1 MRTSGSTWAQRV
13 VGEGVRL
20 LFENRGAVAVAVAAA
35 FAWDASLPRASL
47 RLHPPLIVP
56 DMQISRIHLNSIWS
70 RHQLRL
76 NVSLEQSSGDPG
88 PPARMEEPVRI
99 DQCNSI
105 RDFRSMA
112 RRRLPGPIF
121 HYIDGAADDEVTY
134 RRNTEAYERC
144 DLVPNVLAGVESIDM
159 STTVMGQKLKMP
171 LFCSPTALQRL
182 FHHDGERAV
191 AKAAEKFGT
200 MFGVSS
206 LGTVSVEEIGSTIS
220 TPKLFQLYFH
230 KDRGLTGSMIERC
243 IAADFDVLAL
253 TVDTIT
259 GGNRE
264 RDLRTGF
271 TSPPRLTLKSL
282 LSFAVHPRWAVNYFA
297 HEKFALPQLKDYVKE
312 GSNVSVSVGDYFST
326 MLDQSM
332 NWEDAE
338 NVRKKWGKQFCLKGI
353 MSVADA
359 KRALDIGATAIM
371 LSNHGGRQLD
381 GSRSPFDQLA
391 EIIDAV
397 GDRIDVICDGGIRRG
412 THVLK
417 ALSLGAK
424 ACSGGRFYLYALAA
438 AGQVGVERALQ
449 NLHNE
454 IERDMKLMGCRSIN
468 ECRGAGRRRKSPSKP
483 TQ

>member
-1 MRTSGSTWAQRV
+1 MR
-13 VGEGVRL
+13 
-20 LFENRGAVAVAVAAA
+20 
-35 FAWDASLPRASL
+35 L
-47 RLHPPLIVP
+47 R
-56 DMQISRIHLNSIWS
+56 QCS
-70 RHQLRL
+70 
-76 NVSLEQSSGDPG
+76 NV
-88 PPARMEEPVRI
+88 
-99 DQCNSI
+99 N
-105 RDFRSMA
+105 DFRALA

-144 DLVPNVLAGVESIDM
+144 DLVPNVLAGVETIDM
-159 STTVMGQKLKMP
+159 TTTVMGQRLAMP

-206 LGTVSVEEIGSTIS
+206 LGTVSVEEIGAAIT
-220 TPKLFQLYFH
+220 TPKMFQLYVH
-230 KDRGLTGSMIERC
+230 KDRGVTNNLIERC
-243 IAADFDVLAL
+243 LAANFDVLAL

-271 TSPPRLTLKSL
+271 TSPPRLTPASV
-282 LSFAVHPRWAVNYFA
+282 LSFALHPAWTFNYLAREPFS
-297 HEKFALPQLKDYVKE
+297 LPQLKDYVKQ
-312 GSNVSVSVGDYFST
+312 GTNVAISVGDYFST

-332 NWEDAE
+332 NWRDAE
-338 NVRKKWGKQFCLKGI
+338 QVRVKWGRQFCLKGV

-359 KRALDIGATAIM
+359 RRAVDIGATGIM
-371 LSNHGGRQLD
+371 VSNHGGRQLD

-391 EIIDAV
+391 EIVDAV
-397 GDRIDVICDGGIRRG
+397 GDKIDVICDGGIRRG

-438 AGQVGVERALQ
+438 AGQAGVEKALG
-449 NLHNE
+449 NLRGE
-454 IERDMKLMGCRSIN
+454 IERDMKLMGCRSL
-468 ECRGAGRRRKSPSKP
+468 GALSRENLRFR
-483 TQ
+483 